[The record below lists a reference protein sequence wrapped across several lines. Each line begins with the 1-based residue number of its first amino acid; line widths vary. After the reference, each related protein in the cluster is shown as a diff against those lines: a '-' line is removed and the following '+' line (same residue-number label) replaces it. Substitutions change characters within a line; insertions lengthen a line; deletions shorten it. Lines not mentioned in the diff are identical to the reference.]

1 MFGDT
6 RTAAYSFCNLPK
18 KELSMAAN
26 VKQELPRLADA
37 LPENSACN
45 NAIEESCFRRAVEAG
60 IRAADRDAFAT
71 DEEILVA
78 LALWA

>member
-1 MFGDT
+1 
-6 RTAAYSFCNLPK
+6 
-18 KELSMAAN
+18 MAAN
-26 VKQELPRLADA
+26 VKQELPRQADA
-37 LPENSACN
+37 LPENPACN
-45 NAIEESCFRRAVEAG
+45 DVIEGSRYHRAVEAG